1 MSCASGTGYRGTKP
15 TADTLGAVGT
25 EVGALAPPRAARAA
39 TVMLFWTN
47 GALFANV
54 VPRLPQIRD
63 GLRLGNGTYGL
74 VIAATGLGGLVAGL
88 FAGVLVHRLSAGR
101 LAVGCAVSSGLLLA
115 LVSVAPTAVLLAAV
129 LFVLGALDSVMDV
142 SMNTHA
148 IHVQR
153 RYGRSI
159 INGFHGWWSVGAV
172 TGGLMGTGAAAVGL
186 GVTLHLAVAGGL
198 LAVVALGAGRRLLPV
213 AEMVETRP
221 NRDRRRH
228 VAYGSVARTLIV
240 LCLILLLGAVMED
253 VPSSWSAIYLRDVLH
268 ASAGVAGLGY
278 VGFAVAMT
286 VGRFVA
292 DRVVVRFGPV
302 RTLRISSAIAGIG
315 LGTALAVAD
324 PVATVLGF
332 FVLGLGASTIFPLGF
347 AASASRPGIRTGDGI
362 AVTSF
367 TARAG
372 FLLSAPAVGAIATGI
387 DLRAGIGLA
396 VFAAFVVAVLAGAV
410 HPAT

>member
-1 MSCASGTGYRGTKP
+1 M
-15 TADTLGAVGT
+15 ADTLGAVGT
-25 EVGALAPPRAARAA
+25 EVGAQAPPRAARAA
-39 TVMLFWTN
+39 TVVLFWTN

-63 GLRLGNGTYGL
+63 GLHLGNGTYGL

-129 LFVLGALDSVMDV
+129 LFILGALDSVMDV

-172 TGGLMGTGAAAVGL
+172 AGGLMGAGAAAVGL
-186 GVTLHLAVAGGL
+186 GVTTHLAVTGAL
-198 LAVVALGAGRRLLPV
+198 FAALALGAGRGLLPV
-213 AEMVETRP
+213 GEMTEQRP
-221 NRDRRRH
+221 YRDRGRH
-228 VAYGSVARTLIV
+228 VAYGSIARTLAG
-240 LCLILLLGAVMED
+240 LCVILLLGAVMED

-268 ASAGVAGLGY
+268 TSAGVAGLGY

-286 VGRFVA
+286 VGRFLA
-292 DRVVVRFGPV
+292 DRVVVRVGPV
-302 RTLRISSAIAGIG
+302 RTLRISTAVAGIG
-315 LGTALAVAD
+315 LGAALVVTD
-324 PVATVLGF
+324 PFVTILGF
-332 FVLGLGASTIFPLGF
+332 MALGLGASTVFPLVF

-372 FLLSAPAVGAIATGI
+372 FLFSAPAVGAIATGI

-396 VFAAFVVAVLAGAV
+396 VVAALVVAVLAEAV
-410 HPAT
+410 HPPT